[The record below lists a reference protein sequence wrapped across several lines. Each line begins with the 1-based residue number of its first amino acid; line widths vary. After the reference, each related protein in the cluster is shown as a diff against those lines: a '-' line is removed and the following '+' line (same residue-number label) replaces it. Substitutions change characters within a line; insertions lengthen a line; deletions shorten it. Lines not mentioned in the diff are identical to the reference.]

1 MQILRMLIRETNV
14 EIMGILM
21 KEVTSA
27 LVTNTGLIKKVKKLF
42 KISYIFLDMERN
54 VISLMNVLQ
63 RKTAITMENVSKRIQ
78 QQSQGKSKEK

>member
-1 MQILRMLIRETNV
+1 
-14 EIMGILM
+14 M

-27 LVTNTGLIKKVKKLF
+27 LVTNTGLIKKVKKVF

-63 RKTAITMENVSKRIQ
+63 MKTAITMENVSKRIQ
-78 QQSQGKSKEK
+78 QQSQGILREAFKKKKTKKVKFF

>member
-1 MQILRMLIRETNV
+1 MLIRETNV

-63 RKTAITMENVSKRIQ
+63 MKTAITMENVSKRIQ
-78 QQSQGKSKEK
+78 QQSQGILKEK